1 MTNTHNI
8 TGIMSEYGDYPAEWD
23 IEDHLQEPAPPVID
37 SQRAG
42 WPDDLYEEPRSQ
54 PEPSQSLG
62 QDQKQP
68 SQTIVPK
75 QDKGFLAG
83 PIDAEWLRTA
93 IEISSA
99 AAIASIPLWFKVGVT
114 KDKFFKNHQEQS
126 RSFKVNRGLRKKFGI
141 KQHTMTRGLH
151 ALEEHGLI
159 KIEKGGRGRCPVV
172 AIINIQ

>member
-1 MTNTHNI
+1 MTNTHNVD
-8 TGIMSEYGDYPAEWD
+8 GLMREYGGYPPEWD
-23 IEDHLQEPAPPVID
+23 IEDQLEDSVAPGTD
-37 SQRAG
+37 SQYNG
-42 WPDDLYEEPRSQ
+42 WPNNLFKQPRSQ
-54 PEPSQSLG
+54 TEPPQSPP
-62 QDQKQP
+62 QDHKQP
-68 SQTIVPK
+68 LQTIVPK

-126 RSFKVNRGLRKKFGI
+126 RSFRVDRGLREKFGV

-159 KIEKGGRGRCPVV
+159 KIEIGGRGRCPVV

>member
-1 MTNTHNI
+1 MANTHNVA
-8 TGIMSEYGDYPAEWD
+8 GIMREYGNYPAEWD
-23 IEDHLQEPAPPVID
+23 IEDQLEDSVAPRTD
-37 SQRAG
+37 SQDNG
-42 WPDDLYEEPRSQ
+42 WPDNLFETPGPSFEEPQSVSQ
-54 PEPSQSLG
+54 
-62 QDQKQP
+62 DHKQP
-68 SQTIVPK
+68 SKAIVPK

-99 AAIASIPLWFKVGVT
+99 AAIASIPLWFKVGVE
-114 KDKFFKNHQEQS
+114 KDKFVKNKLEQS

-151 ALEEHGLI
+151 ALEEHGLL

>member
-1 MTNTHNI
+1 MTNTHSVA
-8 TGIMSEYGDYPAEWD
+8 GIMREYGNYPAEWD
-23 IEDHLQEPAPPVID
+23 IEDQTED
-37 SQRAG
+37 SVAHGTNSQHND
-42 WPDDLYEEPRSQ
+42 WPDNLFETPGPSFEEP
-54 PEPSQSLG
+54 QSVP
-62 QDQKQP
+62 QNQKQP

>member
-1 MTNTHNI
+1 MT
-8 TGIMSEYGDYPAEWD
+8 EYGDYPAEWD
-23 IEDHLQEPAPPVID
+23 IEEQLEDSVAPETD
-37 SQRAG
+37 SQHND
-42 WPDDLYEEPRSQ
+42 WPDNLFETPGPTFEEP
-54 PEPSQSLG
+54 QSVP
-62 QDQKQP
+62 QNQKQP

-126 RSFKVNRGLRKKFGI
+126 RSFKVDRGLRKKFGI